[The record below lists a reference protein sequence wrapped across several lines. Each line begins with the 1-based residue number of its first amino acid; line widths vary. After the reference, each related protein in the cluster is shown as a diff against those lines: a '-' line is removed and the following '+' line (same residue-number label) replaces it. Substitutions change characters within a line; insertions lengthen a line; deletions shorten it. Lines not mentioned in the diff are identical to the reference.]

1 MSIKIKPPY
10 NSDDMNIAVYKKD
23 LNDGSAAKSNHTG
36 IVLQKGMT
44 PKMEEAAI
52 AHETVHQ
59 MQQRNGDLDYDN
71 ENFYWKG
78 KTYSRENLNEHNENL
93 PWEKEAYKES
103 NKILKGKQTK
113 QKMKEKFQLRN
124 GAGNGAAFKNLTDK
138 NLMGPS
144 ADMCMADGTG
154 GPDCPK
160 PYDTTKKDKI
170 KETKTPKQPKTKRV
184 LEKRVFK
191 DETFT
196 PGSYVQEVGIGKDR
210 GGKTTGV
217 IASSTDSKSGK
228 TTVTSSLRD
237 VGTTPASKP
246 GQSKKDFIKS
256 LDGKGNPKRMAKL
269 YDQYHK
275 DPSTRLNFK
284 QEEYTKRNKKGEG
297 KMRVTTTRAGTKDGT
312 KAARLTDLKVTKKK
326 LVGGGYKTKSYSIN
340 EQPNTFAK
348 NPTKQVSKEKLKR
361 KTEKAKRKIGLNK
374 KTTKVKELKR
384 GERSV
389 ASVTSAKGRR
399 LG

>member
-23 LNDGSAAKSNHTG
+23 LGDGSAAKSNHTG

-59 MQQRNGDLDYDN
+59 MQQRNGDLDYDSK
-71 ENFYWKG
+71 NFYWKG
-78 KTYSRENLNEHNENL
+78 KTYSRKNLNEHNENL

-144 ADMCMADGTG
+144 AEVCGPG
-154 GPDCPK
+154 GGDECDAFSGQK
-160 PYDTTKKDKI
+160 TKKV
-170 KETKTPKQPKTKRV
+170 KESKTTKQPKTKRV
-184 LEKRVFK
+184 VEKRVFK

-210 GGKTTGV
+210 GGKTSYNINKSQMGKEQS
-217 IASSTDSKSGK
+217 ISSMTA
-228 TTVTSSLRD
+228 RD

-275 DPSTRLNFK
+275 DPSTRINFK
-284 QEEYTKRNKKGEG
+284 QTELTKRNKKGEG

-312 KAARLTDLKVTKKK
+312 KAVRQTDLKVTKKK

-361 KTEKAKRKIGLNK
+361 KTEKAERQIGLNK

>member
-52 AHETVHQ
+52 AHETIHQ
-59 MQQRNGDLDYDN
+59 MQQRNGDLDYDS

-78 KTYSRENLNEHNENL
+78 KTYSRKNLNEHNENL

-144 ADMCMADGTG
+144 AEVCGPG
-154 GPDCPK
+154 GGDECDAFSGQK
-160 PYDTTKKDKI
+160 TKKV
-170 KETKTPKQPKTKRV
+170 KESKTTKQPKTKRV
-184 LEKRVFK
+184 VEKRVFK

-210 GGKTTGV
+210 GGKTSYNINKSQMGKEQS
-217 IASSTDSKSGK
+217 ISSMTA
-228 TTVTSSLRD
+228 RD

-284 QEEYTKRNKKGEG
+284 QTELTKRNKKGEG

-312 KAARLTDLKVTKKK
+312 KAARQTDLKVTKKK

-340 EQPNTFAK
+340 EQPSTFAK
-348 NPTKQVSKEKLKR
+348 NTTKQVSSKKLGKLTKKAERKLRLDKE
-361 KTEKAKRKIGLNK
+361 
-374 KTTKVKELKR
+374 TTKVKDVTKKKQ
-384 GERSV
+384 RSI
-389 ASVTSAKGRR
+389 ASVTSVKGRR

>member
-23 LNDGSAAKSNHTG
+23 LGDGSAAKSNHTG

-59 MQQRNGDLDYDN
+59 MQQRNGDLDYDS

-144 ADMCMADGTG
+144 ADMCMPDGTG
-154 GPDCPK
+154 GSDCPK
-160 PYDTTKKDKI
+160 PYSTTKKQKFKDK
-170 KETKTPKQPKTKRV
+170 KGKNKKTRGVVETKT
-184 LEKRVFK
+184 
-191 DETFT
+191 
-196 PGSYVQEVGIGKDR
+196 
-210 GGKTTGV
+210 
-217 IASSTDSKSGK
+217 
-228 TTVTSSLRD
+228 
-237 VGTTPASKP
+237 
-246 GQSKKDFIKS
+246 
-256 LDGKGNPKRMAKL
+256 
-269 YDQYHK
+269 
-275 DPSTRLNFK
+275 
-284 QEEYTKRNKKGEG
+284 
-297 KMRVTTTRAGTKDGT
+297 
-312 KAARLTDLKVTKKK
+312 
-326 LVGGGYKTKSYSIN
+326 YKTKVTDPGMEVSVGQFDSQGRSTGRRDSDGKSVSDFKKEVKRTNIYNTDIGERASKSISR
-340 EQPNTFAK
+340 
-348 NPTKQVSKEKLKR
+348 PTERVTDKQTIKTR
-361 KTEKAKRKIGLNK
+361 KTSKGKVKSSVKRDFMENEKTGRLSTTPYAMTTSKDRLIGRDKVRKYTTEPSRAQDNKAKFKAGEIGGKNK
-374 KTTKVKELKR
+374 
-384 GERSV
+384 RSV
-389 ASVTSAKGRR
+389 VDVKLVSDKKMRKLSQKAQNRTVKGKPAFKTIKNKPKKSKSSSSMMF
-399 LG
+399 

>member
-23 LNDGSAAKSNHTG
+23 LGDGSAAKSNHTG

-59 MQQRNGDLDYDN
+59 MQQRNGDLDYDS

-78 KTYSRENLNEHNENL
+78 KTYSRKNLNEHNENL

-144 ADMCMADGTG
+144 EGEPG
-154 GPDCPK
+154 SSF
-160 PYDTTKKDKI
+160 TKKEKRRLRSTN
-170 KETKTPKQPKTKRV
+170 ECTKGVEGTCINPDAPTLDPPSKPPKTKRV

-228 TTVTSSLRD
+228 NTVTSSLRD

-256 LDGKGNPKRMAKL
+256 LDGKGNPKRMVKL

-275 DPSTRLNFK
+275 DPSTRINFK
-284 QEEYTKRNKKGEG
+284 QTELTKRNKKGEG

-312 KAARLTDLKVTKKK
+312 KAVRQTDLKVTKKK

-361 KTEKAKRKIGLNK
+361 KTEKAERQIGLNK
-374 KTTKVKELKR
+374 NTR
-384 GERSV
+384 C
-389 ASVTSAKGRR
+389 
-399 LG
+399 